1 MEKKE
6 FYTLDEL
13 KDFLKFRESYDKLSE
28 FCQYE
33 KRSMIIP
40 LTTSI
45 GQSLPPFFSD
55 TEPDMPGVIL
65 YKEATLF
72 DDVREVVNHWTEKI
86 PGAKNLNKL
95 DIEDKQK
102 CQEQIVK
109 YLVAFEQLCKARRNF
124 PVNISEVYSIEELWM
139 KEGYISIID
148 IKHLKDG
155 FNEEQKQK
163 LKNIKSS
170 FFMYIKDSFEQSMV

>member
-13 KDFLKFRESYDKLSE
+13 KEFLKFKHYDIKLSE
-28 FCQYE
+28 FCQQE
-33 KRSMIIP
+33 RRSMIIP

-55 TEPDMPGVIL
+55 TEPGMPGVIL
-65 YKEATLF
+65 YKGASIF
-72 DDVREVVNHWTEKI
+72 DDVKEVVNHWVENVSK
-86 PGAKNLNKL
+86 AKSLNKL
-95 DIEDKQK
+95 DTENNQK
-102 CQEQIVK
+102 CLEQIVK
-109 YLVAFEQLCKARRNF
+109 YLVAFEKLCKARKNF
-124 PVNISEVYSIEELWM
+124 PVKISEIYSLEELWM

-155 FNEEQKQK
+155 FDENQKQK
-163 LKNIKSS
+163 LKDIKSS

>member
-28 FCQYE
+28 FCQNE

-65 YKEATLF
+65 YKGATIF
-72 DDVREVVNHWTEKI
+72 NDVKDVVNHWTENI
-86 PGAKNLNKL
+86 SGARNLKKL
-95 DIEDKQK
+95 DTEDKQK
-102 CQEQIVK
+102 CQEQLVK

-124 PVNISEVYSIEELWM
+124 PVNISEIYSIEELWM

-148 IKHLKDG
+148 IKHIKDG
-155 FNEEQKQK
+155 FDEEQKKK
-163 LKNIKSS
+163 LKDIKSS